1 MASELQAPEKHEVLV
16 VDDDGAF
23 AQSVAESIAD
33 VDIAAEWRSDPVAAL
48 ALARSRPFAVAV
60 VDLIMPAMDGLQLA
74 EELRRTAGRPEVI
87 VLTGN
92 ADLQSAIAG
101 LRQGVFDYLQKHSL
115 QSAQLRKAV
124 RAAIARRANSG
135 TGEE

>member
-1 MASELQAPEKHEVLV
+1 MASELQAPGKHDVLV
-16 VDDDGAF
+16 VDDDDAF
-23 AQSVAESIAD
+23 AQSVADSIAD

-48 ALARSRPFAVAV
+48 ALARERPFAVAV

-92 ADLQSAIAG
+92 PDLQSAIAG
-101 LRQGVFDYLQKHSL
+101 LRQGLFDYLQKSSL
-115 QSAQLRKAV
+115 RPAQLRKAV
-124 RAAIARRANSG
+124 RAAIARRASG
-135 TGEE
+135 AGGA